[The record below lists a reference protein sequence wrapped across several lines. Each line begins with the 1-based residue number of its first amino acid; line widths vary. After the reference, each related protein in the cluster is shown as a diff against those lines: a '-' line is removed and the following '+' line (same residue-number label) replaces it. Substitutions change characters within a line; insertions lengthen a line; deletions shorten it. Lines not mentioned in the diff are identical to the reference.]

1 MKVKVIM
8 AKNALKRTSELLAFG
23 ETVLETGANT
33 YTQAQ
38 ITLPLN
44 ALDREVFVVT
54 DVIFQ
59 LEEPDVVGGTDT
71 AVWSQVTKS
80 NQTALQNIGNFDV
93 VANAAHKIQDG
104 AIGFTNIAQPAAQST
119 GSMTDYISIV
129 ATENM
134 FVAVQGIGNGTTK
147 DVSVRIIGYRA
158 QADSG
163 TYSALIASELG
174 SA

>member
-1 MKVKVIM
+1 M
-8 AKNALKRTSELLAFG
+8 AKGLKRTSELLAFG
-23 ETVLETGANT
+23 EFVVESGANT
-33 YTQAQ
+33 FTQAQ

-44 ALDREVFVVT
+44 SLDREVFVVT

-59 LEEPDVVGGTDT
+59 MRDPDVVGGTDT
-71 AVWSQVTKS
+71 SIHVQVTKS
-80 NQTALQNIGNFDV
+80 SQTTLQQISNFDV
-93 VANAAHKIQDG
+93 IATKVLSIQDG
-104 AIGFTNIAQPAAQST
+104 AIGFEQRSAPQAQTT
-119 GSMTDYISIV
+119 GTMLDYVAIV

-134 FVAVQGIGNGTTK
+134 FVALQGVANNGAK
-147 DVSVRIIGYRA
+147 DASVRIIGYRA